1 MKRYGPWLS
10 LVLASLWLAIP
21 PALAQTVSGTAEER
35 LQRLERLLDSQ
46 ALLKMLESLEALK
59 TEVRDLRGEIELQSH
74 EVNQLKQRQ
83 RELYLD
89 VDRRLQQ
96 MEVGGSAPQVATT
109 EVQVPASV
117 EATVVGQT
125 DQIDQLDGADSDD
138 STQAA
143 TDSGS
148 ESTAST
154 VDSGASGESTVEV
167 AIAGSAGADSLGAGQ
182 STAAPTAISIDPV
195 KEQQDYQA
203 AFTLLK
209 GGRYDDAAGAF
220 REFLDRYPGG
230 QFADN
235 AQYWLGET
243 YYVTRQFEPA
253 LGEFQDLI
261 DSHPQ
266 SQKLTHAMLKV
277 GYIHHELGR
286 PEQAKRVL
294 TALTE
299 RYPQSTAAGLARR
312 RMQRLGSE

>member
-1 MKRYGPWLS
+1 MKRYGSWLA

-74 EVNQLKQRQ
+74 EVGQLKQRQ

-89 VDRRLQQ
+89 VDRRLQHI
-96 MEVGGSAPQVATT
+96 EVGGSAPQVATT
-109 EVQVPASV
+109 EVQVPASE
-117 EATVVGQT
+117 EATVV
-125 DQIDQLDGADSDD
+125 DGADSDD

-143 TDSGS
+143 TNSGS

-154 VDSGASGESTVEV
+154 VDSGASGESTVAV
-167 AIAGSAGADSLGAGQ
+167 AIAGSTGADSLDAGQ
-182 STAAPTAISIDPV
+182 PTTTPGAISIDPV

-203 AFTLLK
+203 AFNLLK
-209 GGRYDDAAGAF
+209 AGRYDDAAGAF
-220 REFLDRYPGG
+220 REFLDRYQGG

-253 LGEFQDLI
+253 LGEFQSLI

-286 PEQAKRVL
+286 PEQAKQVL

-299 RYPQSTAAGLARR
+299 RYPQSTAAGLARK